1 MIKIVLLT
9 LIGAM
14 IGYTTNVVA
23 IKLLFR
29 PLLPVKIGPFKIQ
42 GLIPKRKEDIAISIG
57 EIVEEELLSVDE
69 IMDQLIESTDKKDI
83 LNLLK
88 EKIVALTEEK
98 LPSIIPS
105 AFAGMIK
112 KQIGEVIDEKGEE
125 LLDELTET
133 LVHKATSSISISAMV
148 KDKINT
154 LALDEIETM
163 VIKIAKS
170 ELKHIEYLGG
180 VLGMLIGL
188 FQGILIQF
196 L

>member
-1 MIKIVLLT
+1 MSKIIILT
-9 LIGAM
+9 IVGAL

-29 PLLPVKIGPFKIQ
+29 PLLPIKIGPFTLQ
-42 GLIPKRKEDIAISIG
+42 GLIPKRKKDIAISIG

-69 IMDQLIESTDKKDI
+69 IMDHLIESTDKKDV

-88 EKIVALTEEK
+88 IKIVTLVDEK

-112 KQIGEVIDEKGEE
+112 KQIGEVIDEDGEA

-133 LVHKATSSISISAMV
+133 LVHKATSSISISDMV
-148 KDKINT
+148 EEKINM
-154 LALDEIETM
+154 LALDEIEKM
-163 VIKIAKS
+163 VIKISKQ

-180 VLGMLIGL
+180 VLGMMIGL

-196 L
+196 M